1 VPHRNALAHGGGV
14 SPFVEEMIRKSTMGY
29 QLTPIAV
36 DIDALRLAIGS
47 GDAGLVGKV
56 RGRFYTEIKRIDRL
70 LKEVLDPDEEP
81 LTTSDLLRQLIL
93 GEPRREDAGFGYGYC
108 LELICRQIG
117 QALPNS
123 EWSAMHGDWF
133 DAVAAALRD
142 CGVNSSALAIRDLAF
157 RGSPVPLP
165 PIDDFPGIGYLTA
178 AEIGTARAALAAA
191 DLSRL
196 DDEEVAASIRQVQEW
211 LNTCADSNRD
221 LVCFYA

>member
-1 VPHRNALAHGGGV
+1 MP
-14 SPFVEEMIRKSTMGY
+14 RKFAMGY
-29 QLTPIAV
+29 QLTPIGV
-36 DIDALRLAIGS
+36 ELDSLRRALGS

-56 RGRFYTEIKRIDRL
+56 RGRFYTESKRIDRL

-81 LTTSDLLRQLIL
+81 LTTGDILRHLIM

-108 LELICRQIG
+108 LELICRQLG
-117 QALPNS
+117 QALSNS
-123 EWSAMHGDWF
+123 AWSAMHGDWF
-133 DAVAAALRD
+133 DTVAAALRD

-157 RGSPVPLP
+157 RGPPVPLP

-191 DLSRL
+191 DLSHL
-196 DDEEVAASIRQVQEW
+196 DDGEVVASIRQVQEW
-211 LNTCADSNRD
+211 LDTCMESNRD

>member
-1 VPHRNALAHGGGV
+1 
-14 SPFVEEMIRKSTMGY
+14 MGY

-36 DIDALRLAIGS
+36 DLDAVRRALGS

-81 LTTSDLLRQLIL
+81 LATGDLLRHLII

-117 QALPNS
+117 RALPNGH
-123 EWSAMHGDWF
+123 WSAMQGDLF
-133 DAVAAALRD
+133 DTVAAALRD

-157 RGSPVPLP
+157 RGPPVPLP

-178 AEIGTARAALAAA
+178 AETGTARAALAAA
-191 DLSRL
+191 DLTRL
-196 DDEEVAASIRQVQEW
+196 NDQDVASSIRQVQEW
-211 LNTCADSNRD
+211 LETCLESNHD